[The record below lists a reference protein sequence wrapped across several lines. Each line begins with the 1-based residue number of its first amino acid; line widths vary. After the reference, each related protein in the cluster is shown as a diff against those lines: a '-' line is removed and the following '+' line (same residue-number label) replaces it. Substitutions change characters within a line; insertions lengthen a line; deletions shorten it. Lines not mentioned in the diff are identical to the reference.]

1 MWKPDISLKCP
12 AGTQTRRCTRTMAHR
27 RRLAG
32 GQVTLT
38 ALGAL
43 SLGLLMAGSIYISN
57 QTTAL
62 RTEIASL
69 EVRQEFL
76 EAGNGHLLA
85 RWNAATSTEVIIR
98 RARRELGLVVPEDPG
113 LVLVHEE
120 GSRKTPG
127 SGLWQKFLSRFG
139 GGSDVQAAD
148 DQIGLVVGSMVSL
161 TPRNGNMAPVQGG
174 VGP

>member
-1 MWKPDISLKCP
+1 MWKPDLNLKCP
-12 AGTQTRRCTRTMAHR
+12 AGRRTRRCTRTMAHR

-43 SLGLLMAGSIYISN
+43 CLGLLLAGSIYISN

-62 RTEIASL
+62 RTEIAVL
-69 EVRQEFL
+69 EARQEFL
-76 EAGNGHLLA
+76 EAGTGHLLT

-98 RARRELGLVVPEDPG
+98 RARKELGLVVPEDPG
-113 LVLVHEE
+113 LVLVYQE
-120 GSRKTPG
+120 GDGSDRG

-139 GGSDVQAAD
+139 GGTAVQAAE
-148 DQIGLVVGSMVSL
+148 DQAGLVVGTMVSL
-161 TPRNGNMAPVQGG
+161 TPRNSWGTSVPGG
-174 VGP
+174 DGP

>member
-1 MWKPDISLKCP
+1 
-12 AGTQTRRCTRTMAHR
+12 
-27 RRLAG
+27 
-32 GQVTLT
+32 
-38 ALGAL
+38 
-43 SLGLLMAGSIYISN
+43 MAGSINISN

-69 EVRQEFL
+69 EARQEFL
-76 EAGNGHLLA
+76 EAGSGHLLA

-98 RARRELGLVVPEDPG
+98 RARGELGLVVPDAPG

-120 GSRKTPG
+120 GSRKSNG

-139 GGSDVQAAD
+139 GGTPVQAAE
-148 DQIGLVVGSMVSL
+148 DQVGLVVGTMVSL
-161 TPRNGNMAPVQGG
+161 TPRKGPLALVRAG